1 MKRFTQYILLIGALG
16 LSACTKVIDVDID
29 QAPARV
35 VIEGEVTNGAGP
47 HIVHL
52 SKSVGISDPN
62 AFPEV
67 QGAFVRIA
75 DDEGNADTLLE
86 TRPGY
91 YASNSLLGRPTHA
104 YTLTVTV
111 GDQTF
116 TATSTMPEPILM
128 DSVFNLNVSFFGS
141 TRYPVLVLLQDP
153 GNQKNQYRFITTV
166 NRNRQPG
173 SISQNDDFFDGQ
185 ATQIFLQGVGAEVVI
200 GDTIALQMQC
210 IDGSVYEYFSSFGS
224 SGGGPGG
231 SSAPANPYT
240 NLSGGAMGYF
250 NACTVDQRTIVI
262 R

>member
-1 MKRFTQYILLIGALG
+1 MKRFTQYILLAAILG
-16 LSACTKVIDVDID
+16 LSACTKVIEVDID

-35 VIEGEVTNGAGP
+35 VIEGEITNGAGP

-52 SKSVGISDPN
+52 SKSVGISDAN
-62 AFPEV
+62 TFPEV

-91 YASNSLLGRPTHA
+91 YASNSLTGRPTHA

-111 GDQTF
+111 GDQTY
-116 TATSTMPEPILM
+116 TATSTMPAPIVM

-141 TRYPVLVLLQDP
+141 QRYPVIVMLQDP
-153 GNQKNQYRFITTV
+153 GSQKNQYRFVTTV
-166 NRNRQPG
+166 NGNRQPG

-185 ATQIFLQGVGAEVVI
+185 STQIFLQGVGAEVVI
-200 GDTIALQMQC
+200 GDTIMLQMQC
-210 IDGSVYEYFSSFGS
+210 IDPSVYEYFSSFGS

-250 NACTVDQRTIVI
+250 NACAIDTRTIVI
-262 R
+262 Q